1 MVHRVLVADDSATF
15 RALLCRV
22 FDADPSLKVVGEAR
36 DGREAIE
43 LAKRLK
49 PDVITMDVHMPIT
62 DGFEAIRR
70 IMETVPRPIVVVS
83 GALDPRDVKAAFRAI
98 EAGALAVVGKP
109 VAPNHPGFD
118 SAVRE
123 ILDTV
128 KLMSGVKVVRRRGTR
143 TPSAPNLPRGP
154 RRPVE
159 LVAIGASTG
168 GPAALETILRDL
180 PADLPAPVVVVQ
192 HITGGFEQGLVDWLQ
207 GVTPLYVRLAA
218 ARLPLRPGEVVISET
233 SRHLLVSR
241 DGSRLGKNDLVDG
254 HCPSASV
261 LFSSVASSWGE
272 KALGVILTGMG
283 RDGTSGLRELKQAGG
298 TVIAQDAATSV
309 VHGMPAAA
317 EKAGVVDHVLPLEG
331 IAAAIK
337 RLCRHDGIV
346 TS

>member
-1 MVHRVLVADDSATF
+1 MVRRVLVADDSATF
-15 RALLCRV
+15 RALLVRV
-22 FDADPSLKVVGEAR
+22 LDADPSLKVVGEAR

-43 LAKRLK
+43 LAERLK

-83 GALDPRDVKAAFRAI
+83 GSLDPKDVKAAFRAI
-98 EAGALAVVGKP
+98 EAGALAVVRKP

-118 SAVRE
+118 SSVRE
-123 ILDTV
+123 IVDTV
-128 KLMSGVKVVRRRGTR
+128 KLMSDMKVVRRRATR
-143 TPSAPNLPRGP
+143 TPFAPSNLPRGP
-154 RRPVE
+154 KRPIE

-168 GPAALETILRDL
+168 GPSALETILRDL

-192 HITGGFEQGLVDWLQ
+192 HITRGFEQGLVDWLQ
-207 GVTPLYVRLAA
+207 GVTPLNVRLAA
-218 ARLPLRPGEVVISET
+218 ARLPLRAGEVIISAT

-241 DGSRLGKNDLVDG
+241 DWSRLGNEDLVDG

-261 LFSSVASSWGE
+261 LFSSVASSWGD
-272 KALGVILTGMG
+272 KALGVVLTGMG
-283 RDGTSGLRELKQAGG
+283 HDGTSGLRELKQAGG

-337 RLCRHDGIV
+337 RLCRHVVRSG
-346 TS
+346 